1 MYSNSSRVPTGSVD
15 RFKHSESIAKSV
27 TIVIK
32 HFHYFDEKRQQQLN
46 KSFVFTIVSF
56 ALALGAFGCG
66 SSKETE
72 YLSAEVRYAEAMAK
86 FNNENY
92 LDAAEDFKTVT
103 VQYPG
108 SAFADSAQFL
118 IAECRYRREE
128 FILAGS
134 EYDLLIRTMPS
145 SPLVLKA
152 RYMKAMS
159 NYALS
164 PKSELDQKFTREAV
178 DDFQTFIEYYPADS
192 LAKIAASKI
201 VELNNKLA
209 KKEYDN
215 GKLYFRLE
223 YYKSAIA
230 YFDLVLDRYHDSDY
244 ADDALLGKAL
254 ALRERHNYT
263 AALDAINLFF
273 QKYPMSDRKKE
284 AEELKSSIEADIA
297 APKPI
302 PKKSPGFSTNAGQ

>member
-1 MYSNSSRVPTGSVD
+1 M
-15 RFKHSESIAKSV
+15 
-27 TIVIK
+27 
-32 HFHYFDEKRQQQLN
+32 N
-46 KSFVFTIVSF
+46 KSFAIAVFSYG
-56 ALALGAFGCG
+56 LALGVFGCG

-72 YLSAEVRYAEAMAK
+72 YLSAEERYTDAMAK
-86 FNNENY
+86 FKKENY
-92 LDAAEDFKTVT
+92 LEASEDFKTVT

-108 SAFADSAQFL
+108 SSFADSAQFF
-118 IAECRYRREE
+118 IGECRYRREE
-128 FILAGS
+128 YILSAS

-164 PKSELDQKFTREAV
+164 PKSELDQKFTQEAI

-192 LAKIAASKI
+192 LAKVAAAKI

-215 GKLYFRLE
+215 GKLYYQLE
-223 YYKSAIA
+223 YYKAAIE
-230 YFDLVLDRYHDSDY
+230 YFDVVLDRYHDSDY

-254 ALRERHNYT
+254 ALRERRDY
-263 AALDAINLFF
+263 AKALEAINLFF
-273 QKYPMSDRKKE
+273 QKYPSSDLKKDAE
-284 AEELKSSIEADIA
+284 ALKTRIEADLA
-297 APKPI
+297 APKPVQR
-302 PKKSPGFSTNAGQ
+302 KSPGFSTNAAQ